1 MTTSPFVDGGR
12 DRSGRFAPGNRGGP
26 GNPLAGKIAKLRA
39 ALIEAVSDDD
49 IRDIARALIASAKGG
64 DTRATK
70 ELLDRTIG
78 RPVEADFVERLEALE
93 SAVEAAEERRAT
105 A

>member
-1 MTTSPFVDGGR
+1 MNEAGAPGR
-12 DRSGRFAPGNRGGP
+12 DKTGRFRTGNAGGP

-39 ALIEAVSDDD
+39 ALVEAVTDDD
-49 IRDIARALIASAKGG
+49 IREIARALIASAKSG
-64 DTRATK
+64 DTRAIK

-93 SAVEAAEERRAT
+93 AAVEAAEERRA
-105 A
+105 AG